1 MAGWCLGLCFVVVIG
16 TVAAFFVGYAR
27 TTIPDPNTKFEA
39 NTTIV
44 TYADGRTE
52 IGSFYEQNRKSVPLE
67 EIPRHVQD
75 AVIAAEDRSFWT
87 NAGVSLPGMARAALA
102 IARGK
107 QLQGG
112 STITQQYVKIMYL
125 TQERT
130 MSRKLDELF
139 IATKIGRTQDKRTI
153 LGNYLNTIY
162 FGEGAYGI
170 RAAGQAYFGVDHPRD
185 LTVPQAAY
193 LATVLNNPTK
203 FDADDPDA
211 GPLILG
217 RYRYVLDGM
226 TELSTITARD
236 NAVYREA
243 LPPLRKKPKGNRYA
257 GPTGFLLDLA
267 RRELGKYGFE
277 GDRLSGGGLRVIT
290 TFDATLQAR
299 AVAAVGAGRPQGVQ
313 VGRPPGM
320 AVGRPPGVQVGLA
333 SIRPGTGEVAALVG
347 GNDFLE
353 SQRNWATLKA
363 PPGQLLRP
371 FAITA
376 GLTDRS
382 RPFDVPSSGNSVNKA
397 FFRLVDARRGHLV
410 STAAENAGVPPIP
423 PADRAAPGLGPDA
436 LASPVDLA
444 TAYSTFV
451 ADGRRVPAHVI
462 KEVRDSRGKVL
473 WSAAK
478 HPGLKPVR
486 AFPSEI
492 AQLTGKVVG
501 EGRATTA
508 TGLSIEKRRL
518 NAKCRCRAQ
527 KGLQPLASWYVGFT
541 PELSTAVV
549 YRAGS
554 QGESALPAK
563 GADQWPVLTWA
574 AYAGAPVPA
583 GR

>member
-1 MAGWCLGLCFVVVIG
+1 MRRRIVRIAGWCLGLTFVVLIG

-27 TTIPDPNTKFEA
+27 TDIPDPNTKFEA

-44 TYADGRTE
+44 TYADGKTE

-67 EIPRHVQD
+67 EIPKHVQD

-87 NAGVSLPGMARAALA
+87 NAGVSLPGMARAAFA
-102 IARGK
+102 IARGR

-130 MSRKLDELF
+130 MRRKLDELF

-170 RAAGQAYFGVDHPRD
+170 RAAGQVYFGVDHPRD

-211 GPLILG
+211 APLILG
-217 RYRYVLDGM
+217 RYRYVLSGM
-226 TELSTITARD
+226 ASMATISSSQYDDAWK
-236 NAVYREA
+236 AV
-243 LPPLRKKPKGNRYA
+243 PPLRKKPKGNRYA

-299 AVAAVGAGRPQGVQ
+299 AVAAVDAGR
-313 VGRPPGM
+313 
-320 AVGRPPGVQVGLA
+320 ASGVQVGLA
-333 SIRPGTGEVAALVG
+333 SIRPGTGELAALVG
-347 GNDFLE
+347 GNDFLK
-353 SQRNWATLKA
+353 SQQNWATLKA

-371 FAITA
+371 FAIAA
-376 GLTDRS
+376 GLSDRTG
-382 RPFDVPSSGNSVNKA
+382 PFDVRSSGGSVNKA
-397 FFRLVDARRGHLV
+397 YFQLVDSKRGHLV
-410 STAAENAGVPPIP
+410 STAAENAGIPSIP
-423 PADRAAPGLGPDA
+423 PADRPAPGLGPDA

-473 WSAAK
+473 WTAAK
-478 HPGLKPVR
+478 HPGLKPVQ
-486 AFPSEI
+486 AFTSEV
-492 AQLTGKVVG
+492 AGLTSKLVG
-501 EGRATTA
+501 EGRSTTVN
-508 TGLSIEKRRL
+508 GLSIEKRRL
-518 NAKCRCRAQ
+518 NSKCRCRAQ

-549 YRAGS
+549 YRAGP

-563 GADQWPVLTWA
+563 GAEQWPTLTWA
-574 AYAGAPVPA
+574 AYAGGPIPA